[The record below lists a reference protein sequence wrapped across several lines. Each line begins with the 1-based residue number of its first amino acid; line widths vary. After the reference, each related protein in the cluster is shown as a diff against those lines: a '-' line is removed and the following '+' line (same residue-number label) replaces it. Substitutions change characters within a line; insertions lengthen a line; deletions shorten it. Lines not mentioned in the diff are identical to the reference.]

1 MSSSRLTHR
10 TVYAA
15 WWPLAAS
22 WLLMSVE
29 LPAISAVVSRLAD
42 PQVHLAAYGGVVFP
56 LALLVEAPIIMLL
69 AASVALSKD
78 RAAYDRLARFT
89 HVLSFVLTLAHAL
102 VALTPLYDVVV
113 GGLIDPPA
121 AVLEEA
127 RIGLILM
134 LPWTWAIAYRRFNQG
149 VLIRRGYSRVVG
161 VGTGIRLM
169 ADGTVLATGFMLGS
183 VPGIVV
189 ATLTV
194 IAGVLVEAAYVRFK
208 VARVV
213 REELP
218 ARSESPPL
226 GVSTFL
232 AFYVPLSLTS
242 ILSLMTQPL
251 GSAAMSRLSLPLE
264 SLAVWP
270 VVSGVVFLLRSFGF
284 AYNEVVVALLERP
297 RSLGSLRRFTLVLAG
312 LTSLAYLLLL
322 VPAVA
327 VFWLEDVTGLSPEL
341 ATLARRSLWLALPM
355 PALSVLISWYQG
367 IIVHSGRTRAVSEA
381 VGISLTVIVG
391 ILAVAVTVGATT
403 GIYAALGA
411 MAVGETVRTGWLWF
425 RSRRIRACLAGEESG
440 TGPLAVAV
448 GPGSEGAI

>member
-1 MSSSRLTHR
+1 MDPPRLNYR

-69 AASVALSKD
+69 AASTALSKD
-78 RAAYDRLARFT
+78 RVAYDRLARFT
-89 HVLSFVLTLAHAL
+89 HALSFLLTLGHAL

-113 GGLIDPPA
+113 GGLIDPPPE
-121 AVLEEA
+121 VLEEA
-127 RIGLILM
+127 RLGLIIM

-161 VGTGIRLM
+161 VGTGIRLL
-169 ADGTVLATGFMLGS
+169 ADGTVLVTGFMLGY

-194 IAGVLVEAAYVRFK
+194 IAGVLVEAVYIRIK
-208 VARVV
+208 VARVI

-218 ARSESPPL
+218 ARGDSPPL
-226 GVSTFL
+226 GVSAFL
-232 AFYVPLSLTS
+232 AFYIPLSLTS
-242 ILSLMTQPL
+242 ILSLLTQPV
-251 GSAAMSRLSLPLE
+251 GSAAMSRLALPLE

-297 RSLGSLRRFTLVLAG
+297 RSVGYLRRFTLVLAG

-341 ATLARRSLWLALPM
+341 ASLARRGLWLALPM

-391 ILAVAVTVGATT
+391 ILLLAVLVGGVT
-403 GIYAALGA
+403 GIYAALA
-411 MAVGETVRTGWLWF
+411 AIAVGEMVRTGWLWY
-425 RSRRIRACLAGEESG
+425 RSRRIRQCLYEEEFEAGSPALPR
-440 TGPLAVAV
+440 TR
-448 GPGSEGAI
+448 GSEGAI